1 MDWYFIMFKNYLTL
15 LAIGL
20 IWGSQFIFQENA
32 LEAFNPV
39 WIGTLRAIFGAITLF
54 IICRIMRISGDSKQ
68 WRLYAVIG
76 LLEATIPFILIP
88 FAQKELSSS
97 VTAILM
103 GTLPFYALLLA
114 PMFIKNARI
123 SKGSL
128 LSVIVGFS
136 GLVVLFYPDLMSTS
150 SKLSFI
156 SVIAVLFSAVCF
168 AVALLLLNRVKE
180 EHPLIV
186 ARNVLFM
193 ASIQLIII
201 SLTTAMTLTQKS
213 PSWSAFAAV
222 IYLGVM
228 CAGVVYYLYMMSI
241 KNAGAVFTS
250 MTNYLVPA
258 VGVLISALI
267 ANDTIQTT
275 SWLALG
281 IILSALLMNQM
292 AVKYEQKA

>member
-1 MDWYFIMFKNYLTL
+1 MLKNYLTL

-54 IICRIMRISGDSKQ
+54 IICQVMRISGDSKQ
-68 WRLYAVIG
+68 WLLYAVIG

-114 PMFIKNARI
+114 PVFIKNARI
-123 SKGSL
+123 SKGNL

-150 SKLSFI
+150 SRVNLI
-156 SVIAVLFSAVCF
+156 SILAVLFAAICF
-168 AVALLLLNRVKE
+168 AVALLLLNRVEE

-201 SLTTAMTLTQKS
+201 SLTTTMTLTQKS
-213 PSWSAFAAV
+213 PPLSAFTAV
-222 IYLGVM
+222 LYLGVM

-258 VGVLISALI
+258 IGVLISALVT
-267 ANDTIQTT
+267 NDSIQTT

-292 AVKYEQKA
+292 AAKHDQKM